1 MEKTMRWCSE
11 CTANWRDK
19 WSKVRAERNRFKDD
33 LKRLSIKHEAALEN
47 LNRQLQMPEVGLK
60 VSLIFLKVAEQIGDK
75 AKLTARLLK

>member
-1 MEKTMRWCSE
+1 MEKTMRWWSE